1 MDKQNIN
8 AIHTMNINW
17 LTLSKERRIE
27 ILNQTTEL
35 TGLPSVA
42 IEKDWWVTLALNA
55 SFSLPYS
62 NNLVFKGGTSL
73 SKGWNLIDRFSE
85 DIDLAINRNFFGFDG
100 DISKTQIKNL
110 RKQSCEFISTTF
122 LADLTKTLTEWKVI
136 DECKLI
142 AQPIKDLDKDPQVI
156 EIHYNSVIDASEY
169 LPQRILIEVSS
180 RSLMEPIEERK
191 INSIIS
197 ENFLQ
202 QSFST
207 VPFAIPTVLPQ
218 RTFLEK
224 IFLLHEEFSQ
234 DVEKIR
240 IDRLSRHLYD
250 LEKLMDTEHGIEAL
264 KNTDLYNNIVA
275 HREKFNPLRG
285 LDYAN
290 HIPSKI
296 SILPPD
302 GVMKDYERDYEAMTS
317 FMIYG
322 EPLKFDHLMKRILE
336 LQMRING
343 ITK

>member
-1 MDKQNIN
+1 
-8 AIHTMNINW
+8 MNTNW
-17 LTLSKERRIE
+17 LTLPKERRIE
-27 ILNQTTEL
+27 ILNQATEL

-42 IEKDWWVTLALNA
+42 IEKDWWVTLAVNA

-62 NNLVFKGGTSL
+62 NNIVFKGGTSL
-73 SKGWNLIDRFSE
+73 SKGWNLIERFSE
-85 DIDLAINRNFFGFDG
+85 DIDLAIDRKSFGFDG

-110 RKQSCEFISTTF
+110 RKQSCEFITTTF
-122 LADLTKTLTEWKVI
+122 LADLTKILTEWKAI

-142 AQPIKDLDKDPQVI
+142 SQPVKDSDKDPQVI
-156 EIHYNSVIDASEY
+156 EIRYDSVIDSSEY
-169 LPQRILIEVSS
+169 LPQRVLIEVSS

-191 INSIIS
+191 INSILS
-197 ENFLQ
+197 ENFPQ
-202 QSFST
+202 QSFVT
-207 VPFAIPTVLPQ
+207 FPFAIPTVLPQ

-234 DVEKIR
+234 EAEKIR

-264 KNTDLYNNIVA
+264 KNTELYNNIVS

-285 LDYAN
+285 LDYSN
-290 HIPSKI
+290 HIPNKI
-296 SILPPD
+296 SIIPPD
-302 GVMKDYERDYEAMTS
+302 TVMKDYEKDYEAMTS

-336 LQMRING
+336 LQTRING
-343 ITK
+343 ISQP

>member
-1 MDKQNIN
+1 
-8 AIHTMNINW
+8 MNTNW

-27 ILNQTTEL
+27 ILNQATEL

-62 NNLVFKGGTSL
+62 KNIVFKGGTSL
-73 SKGWNLIDRFSE
+73 SKGWNLIERFSE
-85 DIDLAINRNFFGFDG
+85 DIDLAIDRKFFGFDG

-110 RKQSCEFISTTF
+110 RKQSCEFISTIF
-122 LADLTKTLTEWKVI
+122 LDDLTKILTEWKAI

-142 AQPIKDLDKDPQVI
+142 AQPVKDSDKDPQVI
-156 EIHYNSVIDASEY
+156 EIHYNSVIETSEY
-169 LPQRILIEVSS
+169 LPQRVLIEVSS

-191 INSIIS
+191 INSILS
-197 ENFLQ
+197 ENFPQ
-202 QSFST
+202 QSFVT

-224 IFLLHEEFSQ
+224 VFLLHEEFSQ
-234 DVEKIR
+234 DPEKIR

-250 LEKLMDTEHGIEAL
+250 LEKLMDTKHGIDTL

-296 SILPPD
+296 KIIPPE
-302 GVMKDYERDYEAMTS
+302 GVVKDYERDYVEMTK

-322 EPLKFDHLMKRILE
+322 NPLKIDRLMKRILE
-336 LQMRING
+336 LQTRING
-343 ITK
+343 K

>member
-1 MDKQNIN
+1 
-8 AIHTMNINW
+8 MNTNW

-27 ILNQTTEL
+27 ILNQATEL

-42 IEKDWWVTLALNA
+42 IEKDWWITLALNA

-62 NNLVFKGGTSL
+62 KNIVFKGGTSL
-73 SKGWNLIDRFSE
+73 SKGWNLIERFSE
-85 DIDLAINRNFFGFDG
+85 DIDLAIDRKFFGYDG
-100 DISKTQIKNL
+100 DISKTQIRNL
-110 RKQSCEFISTTF
+110 RKQSCEFISTTL
-122 LADLTKTLTEWKVI
+122 LADLNKILTEWKAI

-142 AQPIKDLDKDPQVI
+142 AQSVKDSDKDPQVI
-156 EIHYNSVIDASEY
+156 EIYYNSVIDTSEY
-169 LPQRILIEVSS
+169 LPQRVLIEISS

-191 INSIIS
+191 INSILS
-197 ENFLQ
+197 DNFSQ
-202 QSFST
+202 QSFAT
-207 VPFAIPTVLPQ
+207 APFAIQTVLPQ

-234 DVEKIR
+234 NVEKIR

-264 KNTDLYNNIVA
+264 KNIDLYNNIVA

-290 HIPSKI
+290 HTPSKI
-296 SILPPD
+296 NIIPPD
-302 GVMKDYERDYEAMTS
+302 GVVKDYERDYEAMTS

-322 EPLKFDHLMKRILE
+322 EPLKFDNLIKRILE
-336 LQMRING
+336 LQTRING
-343 ITK
+343 ITE

>member
-1 MDKQNIN
+1 
-8 AIHTMNINW
+8 MNTNW
-17 LTLSKERRIE
+17 LALSKERRIE
-27 ILNQTTEL
+27 ILNQATEL

-62 NNLVFKGGTSL
+62 NNIVFKGGTSL
-73 SKGWNLIDRFSE
+73 SKGWNLIERFSE
-85 DIDLAINRNFFGFDG
+85 DIDLAIDRKFFGFDG

-122 LADLTKTLTEWKVI
+122 LDDLTKILTEWKAI

-142 AQPIKDLDKDPQVI
+142 AQPVKDSDKDPQVI
-156 EIHYNSVIDASEY
+156 EIHYNSVIDTSEY
-169 LPQRILIEVSS
+169 LPQRVLIEVSS

-191 INSIIS
+191 INSILS
-197 ENFLQ
+197 ESFPQ
-202 QSFST
+202 QSFVT

-224 IFLLHEEFSQ
+224 VFLLHEEFSQ
-234 DVEKIR
+234 ETEKIR

-264 KNTDLYNNIVA
+264 KNIDLYNNIVA

-285 LDYAN
+285 LDYDN

-296 SILPPD
+296 NIIPPAR
-302 GVMKDYERDYEAMTS
+302 VVKDYEKDYVEMTK

-322 EPLKFDHLMKRILE
+322 DPLKFDNLIKRLLQ
-336 LQMRING
+336 LQMRINE
-343 ITK
+343 K

>member
-1 MDKQNIN
+1 
-8 AIHTMNINW
+8 MNSNW

-27 ILNQTTEL
+27 ILNQATEL
-35 TGLPSVA
+35 TGLPAVA

-55 SFSLPYS
+55 SFSLKYS
-62 NNLVFKGGTSL
+62 NDIVFKGGTSL
-73 SKGWNLIDRFSE
+73 SKGWNLIERFSE
-85 DIDLAINRNFFGFDG
+85 DIDLAIDRKYFGFDG

-122 LADLTKTLTEWKVI
+122 LDDLTKTLTEWKAI

-142 AQPIKDLDKDPQVI
+142 AQPVKDSDKDPQVI
-156 EIHYNSVIDASEY
+156 EIHYNSVIDTSEY
-169 LPQRILIEVSS
+169 LPQRVLIEVSS

-191 INSIIS
+191 INSILS
-197 ENFLQ
+197 EIFPQ
-202 QSFST
+202 QSIVT
-207 VPFAIPTVLPQ
+207 VPFTIPTVLPQ

-234 DVEKIR
+234 DAEKIR

-250 LEKLMDTEHGIEAL
+250 LEKLMDTEHGVEAL
-264 KNTDLYNNIVA
+264 KNTDLYNNIVS

-285 LDYAN
+285 LDYSN
-290 HIPSKI
+290 HIPNKI
-296 SILPPD
+296 SIIPPD
-302 GVMKDYERDYEAMTS
+302 TVIKDYEKDYEAMTS

-336 LQMRING
+336 LQTRING
-343 ITK
+343 ISQP

>member
-1 MDKQNIN
+1 LDKQNSN
-8 AIHTMNINW
+8 AIDLMNTDW
-17 LTLSKERRIE
+17 LRLSKERRIT
-27 ILNQTTEL
+27 ILNQATAL

-62 NNLVFKGGTSL
+62 DSIIFKGGTSL
-73 SKGWNLIDRFSE
+73 SKSWNLIERFSE
-85 DIDLAINRNFFGFDG
+85 DIDLAIDRKFFGFDG

-110 RKQSCEFISTTF
+110 RRQSCEFIATTF
-122 LADLTKTLTEWKVI
+122 LDDLTKTLTDWNAI

-142 AQPIKDLDKDPQVI
+142 AQLVKDSDKDPQLI
-156 EIHYNSVIDASEY
+156 EIYYNSVVDTSEY
-169 LPQRILIEVSS
+169 LPQRVLIEVSS

-191 INSIIS
+191 INSILS
-197 ENFLQ
+197 ENFPQ
-202 QSFST
+202 QSFVT
-207 VPFAIPTVLPQ
+207 VPFALPTVLPQ

-224 IFLLHEEFSQ
+224 IFLLHEEFSK
-234 DVEKIR
+234 DAEKIR

-264 KNTDLYNNIVA
+264 KNKALYNNIVA
-275 HREKFNPLRG
+275 HREKFNRLRG

-296 SILPPD
+296 SIIPPKS
-302 GVMKDYERDYEAMTS
+302 VVQHYERDYEAMTG

-322 EPLKFDHLMKRILE
+322 ESLKFNQLMERILE
-336 LQMRING
+336 LQTRINN
-343 ITK
+343 K

>member
-1 MDKQNIN
+1 
-8 AIHTMNINW
+8 MNINW

-27 ILNQTTEL
+27 ILNQATEL

-42 IEKDWWVTLALNA
+42 IEKDWWITLALNA
-55 SFSLPYS
+55 SFSLSYS
-62 NNLVFKGGTSL
+62 KNIVFKGGTSL
-73 SKGWNLIDRFSE
+73 SKGWNLIERFSE
-85 DIDLAINRNFFGFDG
+85 DIDLAIDRKFFGFAG

-122 LADLTKTLTEWKVI
+122 LDDLTKILTEWKAI
-136 DECKLI
+136 DECRLI
-142 AQPIKDLDKDPQVI
+142 AQLIKDSDKDPQVI
-156 EIHYNSVIDASEY
+156 EIYYNSVIDTSAY
-169 LPQRILIEVSS
+169 LPQRVLIEVSS

-191 INSIIS
+191 INSILS
-197 ENFLQ
+197 ENFPQ
-202 QSFST
+202 QSFVT

-234 DVEKIR
+234 ETEKIR

-264 KNTDLYNNIVA
+264 KNTVLYNNIVA
-275 HREKFNPLRG
+275 HREKLNPLRG
-285 LDYAN
+285 LDYHN

-296 SILPPD
+296 KIIPPD
-302 GVMKDYERDYEAMTS
+302 EVLKDFERDYEAMSS

-322 EPLKFDHLMKRILE
+322 ESLKFDHLIKRL
-336 LQMRING
+336 LQLQIIING
-343 ITK
+343 K

>member
-1 MDKQNIN
+1 
-8 AIHTMNINW
+8 MNTNW
-17 LTLSKERRIE
+17 LTLPKERRIE
-27 ILNQTTEL
+27 ILNQATEL
-35 TGLPSVA
+35 TGLPSIA
-42 IEKDWWVTLALNA
+42 IEKDWWVTLALDA

-62 NNLVFKGGTSL
+62 KNIVFKGGTSL
-73 SKGWNLIDRFSE
+73 SKVWNLIERFSE
-85 DIDLAINRNFFGFDG
+85 DIDLAIDRKFFGFDG

-122 LADLTKTLTEWKVI
+122 LADLTKTLTEWKAI

-142 AQPIKDLDKDPQVI
+142 AQPVKDSDKDPQVI
-156 EIHYNSVIDASEY
+156 EIHYNSVIDTSEY
-169 LPQRILIEVSS
+169 LPQRVLIEVSS
-180 RSLMEPIEERK
+180 RSLIEPIEERK
-191 INSIIS
+191 INSILS
-197 ENFLQ
+197 ENFPQ
-202 QSFST
+202 QNFAT

-234 DVEKIR
+234 DAEKIR

-264 KNTDLYNNIVA
+264 KNTELYNNIVA
-275 HREKFNPLRG
+275 HREKFNALRG
-285 LDYAN
+285 LDYTN

-302 GVMKDYERDYEAMTS
+302 SVINNYERDYETMTS

-322 EPLKFDHLMKRILE
+322 EPLKFNQLIKRILE
-336 LQMRING
+336 LQTRINE
-343 ITK
+343 ISQP

>member
-1 MDKQNIN
+1 
-8 AIHTMNINW
+8 MNTSW

-27 ILNQTTEL
+27 ILNQATEL

-42 IEKDWWVTLALNA
+42 IEKDWWVTLALNS

-62 NNLVFKGGTSL
+62 KNIVFKGGTSL
-73 SKGWNLIDRFSE
+73 SKGWNLIERFSE
-85 DIDLAINRNFFGFDG
+85 DIDLAIDRKFFGFDG

-110 RKQSCEFISTTF
+110 RKQSCVFISTTF
-122 LADLTKTLTEWKVI
+122 LADVTQKLTEWKVI
-136 DECKLI
+136 NECKLV
-142 AQPIKDLDKDPQVI
+142 AQPVKDSDKDPQVI
-156 EIHYNSVIDASEY
+156 EIHYNSVIDTSEY
-169 LPQRILIEVSS
+169 LPQRVLIEVSS
-180 RSLMEPIEERK
+180 RSLMEPVEERK
-191 INSIIS
+191 INSILS
-197 ENFLQ
+197 ENFPQ
-202 QSFST
+202 QSFVT

-234 DVEKIR
+234 DSEKIR

-250 LEKLMDTEHGIEAL
+250 LEKLMDTKHGIEAL
-264 KNTDLYNNIVA
+264 KNTKLYNNIIS

-290 HIPSKI
+290 HTPSKI

-302 GVMKDYERDYEAMTS
+302 SVVNNYERDYEAMTS

-322 EPLKFDHLMKRILE
+322 EPLKFNQLMKRILE
-336 LQMRING
+336 LQKRING
-343 ITK
+343 ISQP